1 MLIEKKMTLVELF
14 QNHSGLPTEKFN
26 HHLEAYGH
34 FFSPFQGQDIGVLE
48 IGIRD
53 GGSLQLWRKYF
64 GPAAR
69 IYGLDIQDRTYLKD
83 KVGAEIFVGDQGDIK
98 VLRELISGMGQLHI
112 VIDDGSHN
120 SQDQI
125 VSFKEIFPTL
135 EDGGLYIVEDIH
147 TSYRENYGGGLLDQ
161 RSFVEYLKARIDFIH
176 RSEFLFDSEYKGATH
191 LFAIH
196 IYPSLAIIEKRDPRT
211 YGSALMNGS
220 L

>member
-1 MLIEKKMTLVELF
+1 MFTEKKMTLVDLF
-14 QNHSGLPTEKFN
+14 QTHSGLPTEKFL
-26 HHLEAYGH
+26 HHLEAYDH
-34 FFSPFQGQDIGVLE
+34 FFSKFQGQDVGVLE

-83 KVGAEIFVGDQGDIK
+83 KVDAEIFVGDQGNVEVI
-98 VLRELISGMGQLHI
+98 RELIPKTKPLHI

-125 VSFKEIFPTL
+125 TSFKEIFPFL

-147 TSYRENYGGGLLDQ
+147 TSYRENYGGGFLDQ
-161 RSFVEYLKARIDFIH
+161 RSFVEHLKSIIDFIH
-176 RSEFLFDSEYKGATH
+176 RSEFPGREAVKGADH